1 MKTTSNIKRKNQDI
15 EISPELL
22 IFLMELHK
30 RLYGDDKNRGTIPK
44 FINRRIWRVLSS
56 RLEKI
61 KKFRNKK
68 ILVLYNM
75 EIVFYLISEGIDPK
89 NICFFSSKEEVSN
102 VMKNY
107 VVSGHSLTNSLSFGI
122 FSSQFD
128 IIIGNPPYQY
138 PKGNAPISKGKSL
151 YLDFIEGSS
160 KILKDGGSLVFI
172 GPANY
177 LKPTDYRKET
187 KSFNQ
192 LRGLSIIEIETGIEE
207 KFNTKIG
214 TFISLLHCK
223 KSENSERKFIV
234 DEEEWD
240 LEKIPFIFSRGSKE
254 LRSLGK
260 KIWEKITN
268 LEVGNRMNFHRAAPE
283 KLANYGISVPMCA
296 RAYQGRDN
304 GIIEWS
310 SDRSSIGGMSQILNL
325 DLDVIQI
332 NRLFRCKAFAIITS
346 LTYSEPTIYHNLL
359 NGIVLP
365 KKLKISEE
373 TTDREIMESY
383 GFDEPLIKLIEEITV
398 IK

>member
-1 MKTTSNIKRKNQDI
+1 MKTASNIKRKNQDI

-22 IFLMELHK
+22 IFLTGLHK
-30 RLYGDDKNRGTIPK
+30 ELYGDDKNKGTIPK
-44 FINRRIWRVLSS
+44 FINRRIWRVLSR

-75 EIVFYLISEGIDPK
+75 EIVFYLISEGVDPK
-89 NICFFSSKEEVSN
+89 NICFFSSKEEVSS

-107 VVSGHSLTNSLSFGI
+107 VVSGQSSTNSLSFEI

-138 PKGNAPISKGKSL
+138 PKGNAPISAGTSL

-160 KILKDGGSLVFI
+160 KVLKEGGDLILI

-177 LKPTDYRKET
+177 LKPTDYKKET

-192 LRGLSIIEIETGIEE
+192 LKGLSIIEIETGIEE

-223 KSENSERKFIV
+223 KSVNSSRKFKV
-234 DEEEWD
+234 DGEEWD
-240 LEKIPFIFSRGSKE
+240 LEKMSFILPRGSKE
-254 LRSLGK
+254 LRLLGV
-260 KIWEKITN
+260 KIWERLTD
-268 LEVGNRMNFHRAAPE
+268 LEIGNRMNFRRAKPE
-283 KLANYGISVPMCA
+283 ELEDYGLNIPMCS
-296 RAYQGRDN
+296 RRYQGRDN

-310 SDRSSIGGMSQILNL
+310 SDRSNVGGMSQILNL

-332 NRLFRCKAFAIITS
+332 NRLFRCKAFAIINS
-346 LTYSEPTIYHNLL
+346 LTYWEPTIYHNLL

-383 GFDEPLIKLIEEITV
+383 GFDEHLIKEIEEITE
-398 IK
+398 IR